1 MHANGRH
8 VLLLWFIEDET
19 RDTQAKRKT
28 NMAVLTVALRL
39 TKNRD

>member
-1 MHANGRH
+1 M
-8 VLLLWFIEDET
+8 WFLKDET

-39 TKNRD
+39 TKTETEMVMDPGEP